1 MQKQISDVSEL
12 PGARPALIGVVLSGL
27 GGLFLAQAG
36 GSDRELFL
44 SVAFVLGSC
53 GLLGIVVG
61 GVAIGIQIARD

>member
-1 MQKQISDVSEL
+1 MSDASTT
-12 PGARPALIGVVLSGL
+12 PGWSPAVGGVVSAFI

-44 SVAFVLGSC
+44 SIGFLLGAL

-61 GVAIGIQIARD
+61 GVALGIQIARD